1 MDERKIVDRTRTES
15 FMLMLLPEEKALLE
29 KGAYELGYS
38 KAEYL
43 RNLIV
48 YGSMYGRHWSMDKE
62 QGKQLLYEVNRIG
75 NNINQIAYIV
85 NTQSHAT
92 RAEFDGLLREYNNL
106 LILLGKIPFLDKEAQ
121 EEWQRQIFTLLPK
134 P

>member
-1 MDERKIVDRTRTES
+1 MDEKRSGDRIRSES

-29 KGAYELGYS
+29 KGAYELGYT

-48 YGSMYGRHWSMDKE
+48 YGGMFGRHWSMDKE

-85 NTQSHAT
+85 NTQGHAT
-92 RAEFDGLLREYNNL
+92 RAEFDGLLSEYNKL
-106 LILLGKIPFLDKEAQ
+106 LVLLGKVPFLNKEAQ
-121 EEWQRQIFTLLPK
+121 EEWQRQIFTLLLRP
-134 P
+134 